1 MRWVIF
7 VLLALGAL
15 FGLGAV
21 APAAPAGLGDAW
33 SSGAVGGSVA
43 TIVRPILGAAAG
55 LLFLAALVG
64 LFSTTIP
71 MRGWSGLVV
80 AASVVSL
87 LLYAP
92 YFGPRV
98 IAPIAV
104 DAVLLV
110 GLVAGWWAPGV
121 RRMRSISDLATGVHP
136 ILRVP
141 VPWVYV
147 LVFLVGVGLH
157 LLAPILVPSAGLRR
171 IGLIVGAVLMAT
183 GVLIAVWSLG
193 IFRSVRTT
201 TVPFETASQ
210 LVVSGPYRFTRNPM
224 YLGLALAYLGEA
236 AMLAEL
242 WPVILLPLVL
252 LYVRTMVIPVEEARL
267 RGAFG
272 DAYVHYC
279 STVRRW
285 I

>member
-7 VLLALGAL
+7 VLLVLGAL
-15 FGLGAV
+15 FCLSAV
-21 APAAPAGLGDAW
+21 APAAPAGLGAVW
-33 SSGAVGGSVA
+33 SSAAVGGHVA

-71 MRGWSGLVV
+71 MPGWSGLVV

-92 YFGPRV
+92 YFGPRLILPV
-98 IAPIAV
+98 AV
-104 DAVLLV
+104 DAALLLGV
-110 GLVAGWWAPGV
+110 VTGWWSPAV
-121 RRMRSISDLATGVHP
+121 RRMRSIGDAATGVHP
-136 ILRVP
+136 VLRIP

-147 LVFLVGVGLH
+147 IVFLVGVGLH
-157 LLAPILVPSAGLRR
+157 LVAPILVPSAGLRR
-171 IGLIVGAVLMAT
+171 ITLVVGAVLMAV
-183 GVLIAVWSLG
+183 GILVAVWSLG
-193 IFRSVRTT
+193 IFRSARST

-210 LVVSGPYRFTRNPM
+210 VVVSGPYRFTRNPM
-224 YLGLALAYLGEA
+224 YVGLALAYLGEA

-242 WPVILLPLVL
+242 WPVLLLPLVL
-252 LYVRTMVIPVEEARL
+252 LYVRTMVIPVEESRL

-272 DAYVHYC
+272 DAYVQYC